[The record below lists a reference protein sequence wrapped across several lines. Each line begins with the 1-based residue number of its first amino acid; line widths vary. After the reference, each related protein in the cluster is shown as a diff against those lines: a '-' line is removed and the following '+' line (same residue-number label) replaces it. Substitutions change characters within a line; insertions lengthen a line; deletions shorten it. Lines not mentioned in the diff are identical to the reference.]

1 MQSEIEGHRQYVN
14 TLSSSFKDKKKKYED
29 EIRVLRRKVDETEF

>member
-1 MQSEIEGHRQYVN
+1 MQAEIEGHRQYVN
-14 TLSSSFKDKKKKYED
+14 TLSSSFKDKEKKYED